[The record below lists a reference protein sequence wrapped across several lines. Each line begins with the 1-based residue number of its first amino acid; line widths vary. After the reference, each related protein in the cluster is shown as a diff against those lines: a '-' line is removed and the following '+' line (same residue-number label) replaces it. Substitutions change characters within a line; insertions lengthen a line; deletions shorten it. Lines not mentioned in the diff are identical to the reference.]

1 MAELAYKGVMS
12 TGEDGFPPSPLT
24 AIVQC
29 TKSYVG
35 GELIATV
42 GDQFTDHGPSP
53 QHTDIKRK
61 ISVGA
66 SKTFFEGRAAARKGD
81 SLEDG
86 DKIANGNA
94 KTIVE

>member
-1 MAELAYKGVMS
+1 MAELAHKDVMS
-12 TGEDGFPPSPLT
+12 TGEDGFPPSSLT
-24 AIVQC
+24 TIIQC

-35 GELIATV
+35 GKLIATV

-53 QHTDIKRK
+53 QHTGVKRK
-61 ISVGA
+61 ISAGA

-81 SLEDG
+81 SLADG
-86 DKIANGNA
+86 DKIASGNV